1 MINPTIAA
9 AIAINN
15 TAPAAK
21 SFVRLIASFYSGETK
36 SARASM
42 DELTA
47 SAANT
52 APITIVTAIHS
63 MRESPNTTPAIS
75 TQTAAKQWIQALCS
89 FVINSLIP
97 LKANL
102 KLLALFRNVKPS
114 FFIFIASLIEE
125 GKYRYFLPL
134 SHILTNKQDIHL
146 SYSAIRQD
154 YLLVFIWN
162 DNFVD

>member
-21 SFVRLIASFYSGETK
+21 SFVRLIASLYSGETK

-102 KLLALFRNVKPS
+102 KLLALFLPFSIRRRMWNEVYIGIIESFTFLLRIYPGIDFCIPHRVMSQNITNVNYVQT
-114 FFIFIASLIEE
+114 SL
-125 GKYRYFLPL
+125 
-134 SHILTNKQDIHL
+134 
-146 SYSAIRQD
+146 
-154 YLLVFIWN
+154 
-162 DNFVD
+162 

>member
-21 SFVRLIASFYSGETK
+21 SFVRLIASLYSGETK

-114 FFIFIASLIEE
+114 FFTLIEE

>member
-21 SFVRLIASFYSGETK
+21 SFVRLIASLYSGETK

-97 LKANL
+97 LKAN
-102 KLLALFRNVKPS
+102 
-114 FFIFIASLIEE
+114 
-125 GKYRYFLPL
+125 
-134 SHILTNKQDIHL
+134 
-146 SYSAIRQD
+146 
-154 YLLVFIWN
+154 
-162 DNFVD
+162 